1 MPFCSLPYSNIL
13 AWQYFILIKS
23 NTQLLHICTHEVQH
37 EETLT
42 VLLVGL
48 HLNSFQKFR
57 CESLVLP
64 GKHQVTFQ
72 PIHSASLSYDYFL
85 SSLTVISSSNLIFHW
100 WSCLIFHKA
109 TERAVGAGR
118 AQVPPPPPPAP
129 ACTPSHSAFHGFT
142 CLGLLTLGSF
152 SLELSQHLHACCSH
166 PFSSF
171 WKPSIWQ
178 LPGIQFQLRP
188 PAQISTLSAH
198 WHESISTEAQLLI
211 WYHGLLS

>member
-1 MPFCSLPYSNIL
+1 MKFNML
-13 AWQYFILIKS
+13 
-23 NTQLLHICTHEVQH
+23 

-100 WSCLIFHKA
+100 
-109 TERAVGAGR
+109 
-118 AQVPPPPPPAP
+118 
-129 ACTPSHSAFHGFT
+129 
-142 CLGLLTLGSF
+142 
-152 SLELSQHLHACCSH
+152 
-166 PFSSF
+166 
-171 WKPSIWQ
+171 
-178 LPGIQFQLRP
+178 
-188 PAQISTLSAH
+188 
-198 WHESISTEAQLLI
+198 
-211 WYHGLLS
+211 